1 CAREG
6 MGTATGPL
14 KKGVDSW

>member
-1 CAREG
+1 CGREG
-6 MGTATGPL
+6 MGVATGPL